1 MNVEIKCQGSHVI
14 ELENLTILQ
23 GNLKSLSDKNYNK
36 LKKEILEL
44 GYSSP
49 IHVWNREGTHYI
61 LDGTQR
67 TRTLTKMREEGYEV
81 PPLPVVRVEAGSF
94 DEAKKKV
101 LALTSQY
108 GKIENDGLY
117 EFISDSN
124 ITVDYIEDSYNF
136 PEINVDKFREEF
148 FEPTQDDDLG
158 HEPPV
163 EDKEFLIVCEMRNE
177 FEQSALFEK
186 LTQEGIKCKLM

>member
-1 MNVEIKCQGSHVI
+1 MKVDIKCQGSHEI
-14 ELENLTILQ
+14 ELKDLTILQ
-23 GNLKSLSDKNYNK
+23 GNLKSLSEKNYKK

-67 TRTLTKMREEGYEV
+67 TRTLTKMSEEGYEI
-81 PPLPVVRVEAGSF
+81 PPLPVVRVEASSF
-94 DEAKKKV
+94 DDAKRKV

-117 EFISDSN
+117 EFISDSD
-124 ITVDYIEDSYNF
+124 ITVDYIEESYHF
-136 PEINVDKFREEF
+136 PEVNIDKFKQEF
-148 FEPTQDDDLG
+148 YEPTLEEDLG
-158 HEPPV
+158 QDIP
-163 EDKEFLIVCEMRNE
+163 EDKEYLIVCEMGNE
-177 FEQSALFEK
+177 HEQSALFEQ
-186 LTQEGIKCKLM
+186 LTKQGIKCKLM